1 MKTELQVEITFDQ
14 ILTMVKQLPKQQK
27 IKLSRELE
35 KDVVDSKLTKLLN
48 TFKTN
53 ELSLSTI
60 TKEVEL
66 VRQELYEKKRR
77 KGNL

>member
-35 KDVVDSKLTKLLN
+35 KDVVDSKLTKLLS

-53 ELSLSTI
+53 ELSLSNI